1 MLSRRGILLGAAAA
15 TSLLGFGAVRAVA
28 LSTEPMAPSD
38 LKALSLACNN
48 LSSHTQLI
56 ADARLLLDGE
66 IKRGAKPANY
76 TETVVCPFCRCAF
89 QVSPDISL

>member
-1 MLSRRGILLGAAAA
+1 MLSRRGILLGAAT
-15 TSLLGFGAVRAVA
+15 TSLLGLGAVRAVA

-38 LKALSLACNN
+38 LKALSLACSN
-48 LSSHTQLI
+48 LASHTQLI
-56 ADARLLLDGE
+56 ADARLMLDDE

-89 QVSPDISL
+89 QVSPDVSF